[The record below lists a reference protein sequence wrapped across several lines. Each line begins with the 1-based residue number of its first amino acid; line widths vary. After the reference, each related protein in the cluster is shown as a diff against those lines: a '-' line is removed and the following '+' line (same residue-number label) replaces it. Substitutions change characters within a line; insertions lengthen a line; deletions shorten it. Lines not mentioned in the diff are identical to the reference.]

1 MSPTLTLRSR
11 RRCARR
17 GRPGRSANGVAL
29 LVALGLALNG
39 CAAVDIT
46 APEGIAAVGTASD
59 INPQDPAKLRD
70 GGNLR
75 LSMTQFPPN
84 FNPLH
89 IDGNLAENAAMLK
102 ATMPRAFTIG
112 PDGSATVDTDY
123 FTSVELTG
131 TNPQVV
137 TYTINPKAV
146 WSDGTPLTWKDI
158 ASQIH
163 ATSGADSAYAIATT
177 NGAERV
183 ASVTRGVDDRQAVMR
198 FAKPY
203 AEWRGMFA
211 GNSMLLPAS
220 MTSDPDTF
228 NKAQLSRPGP
238 SAGPFVLSTLDRTS
252 QRITLTRNPAWWG
265 RTPKLDTITYL
276 VLDESAR
283 MPALQN
289 HTIDATGVATLDQL
303 TIARRTEGIAI
314 RRAPTPAW
322 NHFTFNGAP
331 GALLSDKALRL
342 AVMRGIDRSTIAKV
356 TQRGLTADPVPL
368 NNHIYVAGQ
377 EGYQDNSAVVAYDPE
392 RAARELDALGWTLHG
407 KFREKNGR
415 PLVIRHLFYDASSTR
430 QFAQV
435 AQHNLAQIG
444 VKLQLDAK
452 AGGGFFTDYVN
463 VGDFDIAQFSWVGD
477 AFPLAGLNQISASYG
492 EANFG
497 KIGSPAIDA
506 KIEETLEALDPAV
519 ARARANEVD
528 SLLWAEGFSLPLI
541 QTTGNVAVRSSLANF
556 GAPGL
561 ADLDY
566 TVVGFMK
573 D

>member
-1 MSPTLTLRSR
+1 M
-11 RRCARR
+11 
-17 GRPGRSANGVAL
+17 
-29 LVALGLALNG
+29 
-39 CAAVDIT
+39 DIT
-46 APEGIAAVGTASD
+46 APEGVSAVGSASD
-59 INPQDPAKLRD
+59 INPQDPATLRD
-70 GGNLR
+70 GGSLR
-75 LSMTQFPPN
+75 LSMSQFPPN

-102 ATMPRAFTIG
+102 ATMPRAFIIG
-112 PDGSATVDTDY
+112 ADGSATVDTDY

-137 TYTINPKAV
+137 TYTINPKAT
-146 WSDGTPLTWKDI
+146 WSDGTPLSWQDI

-163 ATSGADSAYAIATT
+163 ATSGADPGYAIATT

-183 ASVTRGVDDRQAVMR
+183 ASVTRGVDDRQAVVR

-211 GNSMLLPAS
+211 GNSMLLPKS
-220 MTSDPDTF
+220 MTADPETF
-228 NKAQLSRPGP
+228 NKAQLQSPGP
-238 SAGPFVLSTLDRTS
+238 SAGPFKLATLDRTS
-252 QRITLTRNPAWWG
+252 QRITLVRNPDWWG
-265 RTPKLDTITYL
+265 RTPKLDTINYL

-289 HTIDATGVATLDQL
+289 HTIDAAGVATLDQL

-342 AVMRGIDRSTIAKV
+342 AVMRGIDRTTIAKV
-356 TQRGLTADPVPL
+356 TQRGLTSDPVPL

-377 EGYQDNSAVVAYDPE
+377 EGYQDNSGVVAYDPQ
-392 RAARELDALGWTLHG
+392 RAARELDELGWKLNG
-407 KFREKNGR
+407 KFREKDGR

-506 KIEETLEALDPAV
+506 KIEETLQALDPAA

-528 SLLWAEGFSLPLI
+528 ELLWAEGFSLPLI

-566 TVVGFMK
+566 TAIGFMK
-573 D
+573 E

>member
-1 MSPTLTLRSR
+1 M
-11 RRCARR
+11 
-17 GRPGRSANGVAL
+17 AL
-29 LVALGLALNG
+29 SG

-46 APEGIAAVGTASD
+46 APEGVSAVGTASD
-59 INPQDPAKLRD
+59 INPQDPATLRD

-75 LSMTQFPPN
+75 LSMSQFPPN

-102 ATMPRAFTIG
+102 ATMPRAFIIG

-137 TYTINPKAV
+137 TYTINPKAT
-146 WSDGTPLTWKDI
+146 WSDGTPLSWADI

-163 ATSGADSAYAIATT
+163 ATSGADGGFAIAST

-183 ASVTRGVDDRQAVMR
+183 ASVTRGVDDRQAVVR

-211 GNSMLLPAS
+211 GNSMLLPHS
-220 MTSDPDTF
+220 MTADPDTF
-228 NKAQLSRPGP
+228 NKAQLRRPGP
-238 SAGPFVLSTLDRTS
+238 SAGPFMLSTLDRTS
-252 QRITLTRNPAWWG
+252 QRITLTRNPDWWG
-265 RTPKLDTITYL
+265 KQPKLDTITYL

-331 GALLSDKALRL
+331 GAILSDKALRL
-342 AVMRGIDRSTIAKV
+342 AVMRGIDRTTIARV
-356 TQRGLTADPVPL
+356 TQRGLTADPVAL

-377 EGYQDNSAVVAYDPE
+377 EGYQDNSKVVAYDPE
-392 RAARELDALGWTLHG
+392 RAKRELDALGWKLNG
-407 KFREKNGR
+407 KFREKDGR

-444 VKLQLDAK
+444 VKLQLDSK

-497 KIGSPAIDA
+497 KIGSPEIDA
-506 KIEETLEALDPAV
+506 KIEETLQALDPAL

-528 SLLWAEGFSLPLI
+528 ALLWAEGFSLPLI

-566 TVVGFMK
+566 TAIGFMK

>member
-1 MSPTLTLRSR
+1 MITSCSTHKLVAVLMTLGLTLSG
-11 RRCARR
+11 CSAADYAVTP
-17 GRPGRSANGVAL
+17 PGG
-29 LVALGLALNG
+29 
-39 CAAVDIT
+39 AAAI
-46 APEGIAAVGTASD
+46 GSASD
-59 INPQDPAKLRD
+59 INLQDRARVRD
-70 GGNLR
+70 GGDLR
-75 LSMTQFPPN
+75 LALSQFPPN

-102 ATMPRAFTIG
+102 ATMPRAFVIAA
-112 PDGSATVDTDY
+112 DGSATVDTDY
-123 FTSVELTG
+123 FTSVELTS
-131 TNPQVV
+131 TSPQVV
-137 TYTINPKAV
+137 TYTINPNAV
-146 WSDGTPLTWKDI
+146 WSDGTPIAWSDI

-163 ATSGADSAYAIATT
+163 ATSGADPNFAIATT

-183 ASVTRGVDDRQAVMR
+183 ASVTRGVDDRQAVVR

-211 GNSMLLPAS
+211 GNSMLLPAR
-220 MTSDPDTF
+220 MTADPQTF
-228 NKAQLSRPGP
+228 NKAQLNQPGP
-238 SAGPFVLSTLDRTS
+238 SAGPFKLATLDRTS
-252 QRITLTRNPAWWG
+252 QRITLTRNPLWWG
-265 RTPKLDTITYL
+265 QVPKLDTITYL
-276 VLDESAR
+276 VLDEAAR

-289 HTIDATGVATLDQL
+289 NTIDATGVATLDQL
-303 TIARRTEGIAI
+303 TIARRTAGISI

-342 AVMRGIDRSTIAKV
+342 AIMRGIDRATIAKV

-377 EGYQDNSAVVAYDPE
+377 EGYQDNSAVVAYDPQ
-392 RAARELDALGWTLHG
+392 RAARELDELGWTVHG
-407 KFREKNGR
+407 AFREKDGR
-415 PLVIRHLFYDASSTR
+415 PLVIRHLFYDAASTR

-477 AFPLAGLNQISASYG
+477 AFPLSGLTQIPASYG

-497 KIGSPAIDA
+497 KIGSPQIDA
-506 KIEETLEALDPAV
+506 KIEETLQALDPAV

-528 SLLWAEGFSLPLI
+528 ALVWAEGFSLPLI
-541 QTTGNVAVRSSLANF
+541 QTAGNVAVRSSLANF

-561 ADLDY
+561 ADLNY
-566 TVVGFMK
+566 TVIGFMT

>member
-1 MSPTLTLRSR
+1 MLATL
-11 RRCARR
+11 
-17 GRPGRSANGVAL
+17 V
-29 LVALGLALNG
+29 LALSG

-46 APEGIAAVGTASD
+46 APEGVSAVGTASD
-59 INPQDPAKLRD
+59 INPQDPATLRD

-75 LSMTQFPPN
+75 LSMSQFPPN

-102 ATMPRAFTIG
+102 ATMPRAFIIG

-137 TYTINPKAV
+137 TYTINPKAT
-146 WSDGTPLTWKDI
+146 WSDGTPVSWHDI

-163 ATSGADSAYAIATT
+163 ATSGADGGFAIAST

-183 ASVTRGVDDRQAVMR
+183 ASVTRGVDDRQAVVR

-211 GNSMLLPAS
+211 GNSMLLPHS
-220 MTSDPDTF
+220 MTADPDTF
-228 NKAQLSRPGP
+228 NKAQLRRPGP
-238 SAGPFVLSTLDRTS
+238 SAGPFMLSTLDRTS
-252 QRITLTRNPAWWG
+252 QRITLTRNPHWWG
-265 RTPKLDTITYL
+265 KPPKLDTITYL

-331 GALLSDKALRL
+331 GAILSDKALRL
-342 AVMRGIDRSTIAKV
+342 AVMRGIDRTTIAKV

-377 EGYQDNSAVVAYDPE
+377 EGYQDNSKVVAYDPE
-392 RAARELDALGWTLHG
+392 RATRELDALGWKLHG
-407 KFREKNGR
+407 KFREKDGQ

-444 VKLQLDAK
+444 VKLQLDSK

-497 KIGSPAIDA
+497 KIGSPEIDA
-506 KIEETLEALDPAV
+506 KIEETLQALDPAL

-528 SLLWAEGFSLPLI
+528 ALLWAEGFSLPLI

-566 TVVGFMK
+566 TAIGFMK
-573 D
+573 Q